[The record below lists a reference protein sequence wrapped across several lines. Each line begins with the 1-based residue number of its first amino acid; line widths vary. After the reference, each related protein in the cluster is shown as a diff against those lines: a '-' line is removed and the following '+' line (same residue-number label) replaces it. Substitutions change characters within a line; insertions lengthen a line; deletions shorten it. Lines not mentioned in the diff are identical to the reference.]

1 MPVHSEDSNANRW
14 LHIGVSG
21 LLSAVAIWF
30 VLRKL
35 DFHALVEAI
44 RHLDALSI
52 FLIVTCFTIGLLLR
66 GITCRIILG
75 KKFTFADAFWAMNIG
90 YLLNTIFP
98 LRLGELGRAA
108 VLVERT
114 AGKSSFLEALA
125 AIAAERFL
133 DLLIGFS
140 YLLFAIVF
148 FVHNQTLKQIAVIGF
163 FGLGFGLIM
172 IVFLAKKRE
181 QVLEWLSH
189 RFRRSE
195 SFRQKL
201 LPAVSNLLEGFRF
214 FLQPARLALAFVILA
229 VSWFLSMLE
238 FNLLQRAIL
247 SQSEFWWPILVIP
260 ASAFTNALPAA
271 PGGLGVFEAGS
282 VGAYALVG
290 VEKPAALAMALV
302 VHAVQIIIPAIL
314 GMIALFISGQ
324 SLSALIGKSLSFRR
338 RKEAVE

>member
-35 DFHALVEAI
+35 DFQALVEAI

-52 FLIVTCFTIGLLLR
+52 ILIVTCFTIGLLLR

-114 AGKSSFLEALA
+114 AGKSSFLESLA

-148 FVHNQTLKQIAVIGF
+148 FIHNQTLKQIAVIGF
-163 FGLGFGLIM
+163 FGLGFGLIL

-181 QVLEWLSH
+181 QVLEWRSH
-189 RFRRSE
+189 RFSRSE

-201 LPAVSNLLEGFRF
+201 LPAASNLLEGFRF

-229 VSWFLSMLE
+229 LSWFLSMLE

-324 SLSALIGKSLSFRR
+324 SLSVLIGKALSFRR
-338 RKEAVE
+338 RKEAIE